1 LLSLSSAAA
10 AFTPASAVAMCTK
23 KPDADPEPPV
33 RSCSAAAPRATR
45 SARFH
50 AKRAERAMR

>member
-1 LLSLSSAAA
+1 
-10 AFTPASAVAMCTK
+10 
-23 KPDADPEPPV
+23 V